1 VKNIYLLME
10 IFCDAEGIYN
20 AKDTDFRKIGKI
32 PAKVQEK
39 LLALKKSLDINE
51 VMDYMDR
58 KNIDFISIYDAEYPE
73 LLKTIDNP
81 PFGLFVIGHMPKDEC
96 IKISVVGTRRCSQ
109 YGRSAAYT
117 LSRDLAL
124 KNAVIVSGLAEG
136 IDAMAHKGALDA
148 KGITLGVMA
157 CGVDICY
164 PHENKNIYSS
174 ILERGAIVSEFPPR
188 TEPKPWF
195 FPMRNR
201 IISGLSHG
209 CLIVEAPLK
218 SGSLITANYA
228 LDQGREVMAVPGNI
242 TSRLSAG
249 SNMLIKE
256 GAHLAASA
264 TDIFD
269 CLGIIEDEKENT
281 FIKSGNNELAPDE
294 KLVYDCI
301 SLTPVTVDEIMH
313 ITNMRLPNIQ
323 YILIKLEL
331 MGIILKQPGQRFIR
345 S

>member
-1 VKNIYLLME
+1 ME
-10 IFCDAEGIYN
+10 AFCDAEGIYS
-20 AKDTDFRKIGKI
+20 AKASDFKRFE
-32 PAKVQEK
+32 KVPPKVKERI
-39 LLALKKSLDINE
+39 LTLKNGLDIDAT
-51 VMDYMDR
+51 MDYMDK
-58 KNIDFISIYDAEYPE
+58 KNIGFVSIYDAAYPE
-73 LLKTIDNP
+73 LLKNIDNP
-81 PFGLFVIGHMPKDEC
+81 PFGLFIIGHMPEDED

-109 YGRSAAYT
+109 YGRSTAFA

-164 PHENKNIYSS
+164 PEVNKNVYAA
-174 ILERGAIVSEFPPR
+174 ILERGAIVSEFPPK

-201 IISGLSHG
+201 IISGLSNG
-209 CLIVEAPLK
+209 LIVVEAPLK

-256 GAHLAASA
+256 GACLVSSA
-264 TDIFD
+264 TEVFD

-281 FIKSGNNELAPDE
+281 FVKCGNNELAPEE

-301 SLTPVTVDEIMH
+301 SLAPVTVDEIMH
-313 ITNMRLPNIQ
+313 ITNMRLPNVQ

-331 MGIILKQPGQRFIR
+331 MGIISKQPGQRFIR